1 MTGFRRRHA
10 LRKRY
15 GAGQTY
21 VVCGF
26 NARGQKEYIG
36 RRPGEMVSS
45 PRYAW
50 QTGSRE
56 EAEREAANYGEA
68 WVETYRKVR

>member
-21 VVCGF
+21 VVCGL
-26 NARGQKEYIG
+26 NTRGQKEYVG
-36 RRPGEMVSS
+36 HGGGTVTSAVR
-45 PRYAW
+45 AW

-56 EAEREAANYGEA
+56 EAERVASEYGEA